1 MSKQCPVCK
10 KITKGQVED
19 CGSCGF
25 SFEARHKRKSGFAEA
40 CLRIGVGITIVASVA
55 AVIAKLI

>member
-1 MSKQCPVCK
+1 MAKQCPVCK
-10 KITKGQVED
+10 KITQGQVAH

-25 SFEARHKRKSGFAEA
+25 SFEAKHKKRGGFAEA
-40 CLRIGVGITIVASVA
+40 CLRIGVAITIVASVA

>member
-1 MSKQCPVCK
+1 MSRQCPVCK
-10 KITKGQVED
+10 KITKGQVEQ

-25 SFEARHKRKSGFAEA
+25 SFEAKHKRGGFAEA

>member
-1 MSKQCPVCK
+1 MAKQCPVCK
-10 KITKGQVED
+10 KITKGQVAH

-25 SFEARHKRKSGFAEA
+25 SFEARHTKGGFAEA
-40 CLRIGVGITIVASVA
+40 CLRIGVAITIVASVA

>member
-10 KITKGQVED
+10 KITKGQVTH

-25 SFEARHKRKSGFAEA
+25 SFEARQKTKGGFAET
-40 CLRIGVGITIVASVA
+40 CLRIGVAITIVASVA